1 MVVVTDLD
9 TREPLRLVDWLLL
22 LLPPVTTLSEEED
35 SFAVALQSVAPVI
48 DATGKSAPSDA
59 IDASVAIVAVV
70 AVANPPPVAVGVCD
84 DAMTSSLV

>member
-1 MVVVTDLD
+1 MVVTDVD

-22 LLPPVTTLSEEED
+22 LLLLLLPPVTTLSEEEEED

-59 IDASVAIVAVV
+59 IDASVVVV
-70 AVANPPPVAVGVCD
+70 ANPPVAVGVCD
-84 DAMTSSLV
+84 DAITSSLV